1 MTSDGVSIRRHRRR
15 AARVCAVAIAASAVG
30 GIAWFLILGP
40 ERGTDDRPARVA
52 RTSPTKTVTRGDL
65 VATFRTNGRLGYAG
79 TYRIVGGRAGTVTWV
94 PRPGQVIE
102 RGHSVYALDQRP
114 VPLMFG
120 GVPFY
125 RDLSPGSEGA
135 DVRQLEENLLALGFT
150 TADELRVDEAYTTT
164 TARVVERWQ
173 HALGV
178 DETGSLA
185 AGDAV
190 VAPGALRVGA
200 VEPLV
205 GQSTQ
210 RGQAVVAG
218 TGTGHSVRV
227 DVPVERRSFVREGQ
241 SVSIL
246 LPGSRTVRGRV
257 DFVGTAADPVSAG
270 TGDGAPSA
278 NRAATP
284 GCQGAACGGQV
295 AVEIAVTASESELGG
310 LTEGSAS
317 VTFAAD
323 TRRDVLSV
331 PVEALTASP
340 EGGFAVT
347 VVDASGQRSVP
358 VQTGLFASGRVEVS
372 GPGIDVG
379 IRVQVPTP

>member
-1 MTSDGVSIRRHRRR
+1 M
-15 AARVCAVAIAASAVG
+15 CAVVVAASAVG
-30 GIAWFLILGP
+30 GVAWFLILGQ
-40 ERGTDDRPARVA
+40 ERGTDDPPARDA

-65 VATFRTNGRLGYAG
+65 VATFQTNGRLGYSG
-79 TYRIVGGRAGTVTWV
+79 SHRIVGGRAGTVTWV

-102 RGHSVYALDQRP
+102 RGQPVYALDQRP

-120 GVPFY
+120 SVPFY
-125 RDLSPGSEGA
+125 RALEPGSEGA

-150 TADELRVDEAYTTT
+150 TADELRVDDTYTST
-164 TARVVERWQ
+164 TARVLTRWQ
-173 HALGV
+173 HASGV

-205 GQSTQ
+205 GQRTEPG
-210 RGQAVVAG
+210 RAVLAG

-227 DVPVERRSFVREGQ
+227 DVPVEQRSFVREGQ
-241 SVSIL
+241 TVSIL
-246 LPGSRTVRGRV
+246 LPGSRTVPGRV
-257 DFVGTAADPVSAG
+257 EAVGTAADPVPSG

-278 NRAATP
+278 NRAGTS
-284 GCQGAACGGQV
+284 GCQGATCGGQV
-295 AVEIAVTASESELGG
+295 TVEIAVTASEAELGG

-340 EGGFAVT
+340 EGGFLVT
-347 VVDASGQRSVP
+347 VVDASGPRSVP
-358 VQTGLFASGRVEVS
+358 VRTGLFTSGRVEVS